1 LGGTMEYKKLI
12 SNRKSVRDY
21 KKTALK
27 DEHIKELKAYANKS
41 KKLISDIEVEIL
53 IMGNEV
59 FENLN
64 GKAGYKGFMLDAPNY
79 AILLS
84 EKKDNYIKNAGYI
97 GEEIVLKALDMQ
109 IGSCWVTFNDSD
121 LVKSNLGINSD
132 KEVVA
137 IIALGYDDNKTK
149 IINIPTIGANES
161 KTKIEKVADNVSE
174 RLGVEDIVYLNKWGC
189 SATADDLENRALLDA
204 FHYARLAPSTL
215 NRQPWRF
222 ILDDGMVVLAVRNDD
237 HTGTYEEEIDA
248 GIVMLYF
255 EAIVDVTLT
264 DITWILEAPKKD
276 YNIPEEYVVVGYCN
290 I

>member
-1 LGGTMEYKKLI
+1 MEYKKLI

-21 KKTALK
+21 KKTALN

>member
-1 LGGTMEYKKLI
+1 MEFKKLI
-12 SNRKSVRDY
+12 LNRKSVRDY

-27 DEHIKELKAYANKS
+27 EVQINELKDYLKNS
-41 KKLISDIEVEIL
+41 KKLVNDIEIEVE

-84 EKKDNYIKNAGYI
+84 EKKDNYIKNAGYV
-97 GEEIVLKALDMQ
+97 GEQIVLKALDME

-121 LVKSNLGINSD
+121 IVKSNLGINSD

-137 IIALGYDDNKTK
+137 IIALGYDANKTK
-149 IINIPTIGANES
+149 IINVPKYGDNKS
-161 KTKIEKVADNVSE
+161 KAAIEKVSDNTSE
-174 RLGVEDIVYLNKWGC
+174 RLGVEEIVYLNSWGC
-189 SATADDLENRALLDA
+189 NATADDLYNRALLDA

-222 ILDDGMVVLAVRNDD
+222 ILDDGTVVLAVRDDD

-255 EAIVDVTLT
+255 EAIADITLT
-264 DITWILEAPKKD
+264 DVTWTLEAPQKD
-276 YNIPEEYVVVGYCN
+276 YNIPKEYVAVGYCS

>member
-1 LGGTMEYKKLI
+1 MEYKKLI

-27 DEHIKELKAYANKS
+27 DEHINEIKDYVNKS
-41 KKLISDIEVEIL
+41 KKLISDIEVEAL

-59 FENLN
+59 FDKLN

-79 AILLS
+79 VILLS
-84 EKKDNYIKNAGYI
+84 EKKENYIKNAGYI
-97 GEEIVLKALDMQ
+97 GEEIVLKALDME

-121 LVKSNLGINSD
+121 LVKSNLNINSD

-149 IINIPTIGANES
+149 VINIPKIGANES
-161 KTKIEKVADNVSE
+161 KTKIEKVADNTSE
-174 RLGVEDIVYLNKWGC
+174 RLGVEELVFLNQWGC
-189 SATADDLENRALLDA
+189 NATADDLENRALLDA
-204 FHYARLAPSTL
+204 FHFARLAPSTF

-222 ILDDGMVVLAVRNDD
+222 ILDDGMVVLAVRNDE

-255 EAIVDVTLT
+255 EAIVDATLT
-264 DITWILEAPKKD
+264 DITWILEAPEKN
-276 YNIPEEYVVVGYCN
+276 YNIPEEYMIVGYCN

>member
-1 LGGTMEYKKLI
+1 MDYKKLI

-21 KKTALK
+21 KRKSLKEEDIRELK
-27 DEHIKELKAYANKS
+27 DYVDKA
-41 KKLISDIEVEIL
+41 KKLAADIEVEAIA
-53 IMGNEV
+53 MGNEV

-64 GKAGYKGFMLDAPNY
+64 GKAGYQGFMLDAPNY
-79 AILLS
+79 IILMS

-121 LVKSNLGINSD
+121 LVKSNLGIKSD

-137 IIALGYDDNKTK
+137 IIALGYDANKTK
-149 IINIPTIGANES
+149 IINIHKIGENES
-161 KTKIEKVADNVSE
+161 KTKLAKVADNISE
-174 RLGVEDIVYLNKWGC
+174 RLGVEDIVYLNSWGNN
-189 SATADDLENRALLDA
+189 ATAHELENRALLNA

-222 ILDDGMVVLAVRNDD
+222 ILDDDTVVLAVRDD
-237 HTGTYEEEIDA
+237 EHTGAYEEEIDS

-255 EAIVDVTLT
+255 EAIVDSTLT
-264 DITWILEAPKKD
+264 DITWKLNPPEKN
-276 YNIPEEYVVVGYCN
+276 YNIPEDYVIVGYCN

>member
-1 LGGTMEYKKLI
+1 MDYKKLI

-21 KKTALK
+21 KKTGLK
-27 DEHIKELKAYANKS
+27 NEYIRELENYINNAKRLLKN
-41 KKLISDIEVEIL
+41 INVEAF

-59 FENLN
+59 FTKLN

-79 AILLS
+79 IILLS
-84 EKKDNYIKNAGYI
+84 DKDDNYIKNAGYV

-109 IGSCWVTFNDSD
+109 IGSCWVTFDDAN
-121 LVKSNLGINSD
+121 LVKDSLDIVSD
-132 KEVVA
+132 KELVA

-149 IINIPTIGANES
+149 AINLHKTGENIS
-161 KTKIEKVADNVSE
+161 KTKLDIVSDNISE
-174 RLGVEDIVYLNKWGC
+174 RLGVEDIVYLHSWGNV
-189 SATADDLENRALLDA
+189 ATAEYLKNRGLLNA

-222 ILDDGMVVLAVRNDD
+222 ILDDDIVVLAVRDD
-237 HTGTYEEEIDA
+237 EHTGTYEEEVDA

-255 EAIVDVTLT
+255 EAIIDATLT
-264 DITWILEAPKKD
+264 DITWKLTEPQKN
-276 YNIPEEYVVVGYCN
+276 YNVPENYMIVGYCH

>member
-1 LGGTMEYKKLI
+1 MDYKKLI

-21 KKTALK
+21 KKTGLK
-27 DEHIKELKAYANKS
+27 NEYIRELENYINNAKRLLKN
-41 KKLISDIEVEIL
+41 INVEAF

-59 FENLN
+59 FTKLN

-79 AILLS
+79 IILLS
-84 EKKDNYIKNAGYI
+84 DKDDNYIKNAGYV

-109 IGSCWVTFNDSD
+109 IGSCWITFDDAN
-121 LVKSNLGINSD
+121 LVKDSLDIVSD
-132 KEVVA
+132 KELVA

-149 IINIPTIGANES
+149 AINLHKTGENIS
-161 KTKIEKVADNVSE
+161 KTKLDIVSDNISE
-174 RLGVEDIVYLNKWGC
+174 RLGVEDIVYLHSWGNV
-189 SATADDLENRALLDA
+189 ATAEYLKNRGLLNA

-222 ILDDGMVVLAVRNDD
+222 ILDDDIVVLAVRDD
-237 HTGTYEEEIDA
+237 EHTGTYEEEVDA

-255 EAIVDVTLT
+255 EAIIDATLT
-264 DITWILEAPKKD
+264 DITWKLTEPQKN
-276 YNIPEEYVVVGYCN
+276 YNVPENYMIVGYCH